1 MAGSGKAGSEPALS
15 EVAVDGSGVGH
26 AGVPTEGRKRRILET
41 VATLLTGGDTAVGR
55 RERHRIF
62 AVVRHVDFA
71 LIGSSL
77 ALGLIGIVM
86 VYSASRY
93 EVGHYYLTR
102 QLIWMV
108 LGVVIMVAVMFVDYR
123 RYRQWGYVIYGLVVM
138 SLIGVF
144 VAGKSAEGAERWYQ
158 LGPLQLQP
166 SEFAAIGLIIAL
178 ATFVSRRK
186 GVLEFRETLA
196 ILVLAGVPMVLV
208 YKQPDLGTTIILGV
222 TLTAMLVAAGIR
234 VRYLLLLGV
243 VIVGGFFLAIHLHLL
258 KGYQLERLT
267 SFLHQNQNTQS
278 TNYDLNQSKN
288 TIAGGG
294 FGGQGIFRDGPTNL
308 GYVPN
313 QLTDF
318 IFSAVGGQLGFIGS
332 AVVIGL
338 FGVICLR
345 MLRAAQTARD
355 SFGRMVCAGAL
366 AFLAFSAFENIGMT
380 IGITPITGIPL
391 PFISYGGSASFAF
404 FATVGL
410 VANVEMR
417 RSIRK

>member
-1 MAGSGKAGSEPALS
+1 M
-15 EVAVDGSGVGH
+15 
-26 AGVPTEGRKRRILET
+26 
-41 VATLLTGGDTAVGR
+41 ATLLTGGETAVGR
-55 RERHRIF
+55 RERHRLLT
-62 AVVRHVDFA
+62 VVRHVDFA

-77 ALGLIGIVM
+77 ALGLIGVVM
-86 VYSASRY
+86 VYSATRDGY
-93 EVGHYYLTR
+93 GHYYLTR

-108 LGVVIMVAVMFVDYR
+108 LGVVIMLAVMFVDYR
-123 RYRQWGYVIYGLVVM
+123 RFRQWGYVIYGLVVL
-138 SLIGVF
+138 SLVGVF
-144 VAGKSAEGAERWYQ
+144 VAGKSAEGAQRWYQ

-166 SEFAAIGLIIAL
+166 SEFAAIGLIIAV

-186 GVLEFRETLA
+186 GVLEFREMVGILA
-196 ILVLAGVPMVLV
+196 LAGVPMVLV
-208 YKQPDLGTTIILGV
+208 YAQPDLGTTIILGV
-222 TLTAMLVAAGIR
+222 TLTAMLVAAGVR
-234 VRYLLLLGV
+234 VRYLLFLAVV
-243 VIVGGFFLAIHLHLL
+243 VIGGFFLAIHLHLL
-258 KGYQLERLT
+258 QRYQLDRLT
-267 SFLHQNQNTQS
+267 GFLHQSQNTQS

-288 TIAGGG
+288 AIASGGL
-294 FGGQGIFRDGPTNL
+294 GGQGLFRSLFTNL

-313 QLTDF
+313 QQTDF

-338 FGVICLR
+338 FGIISLR
-345 MLRAAQTARD
+345 MLRAAQRARD

-366 AFLAFSAFENIGMT
+366 AFLAFSVFENIGMT

-417 RSIRK
+417 RAIRK